1 MRHHPTHMHGRQ
13 DEERLT
19 APQSPLNESSSP
31 ICPPKAVALWMLKVS
46 EVAEQCLREIS
57 AYRHRDPSTDSYGV
71 ELLRRA
77 TLQGDQEAWAALQ
90 QGLAEVVRGWLHGHP
105 SREVAVHL
113 DSEDNYVAQAFER
126 FWRATTQ
133 SQQVEFRTVAAA
145 LQYLRASLHGAIL
158 DRLRAYARPR
168 EISVPVSREPGE
180 PHREDVTSS
189 REVWDLLTTLLSNP
203 RERRLAYLLFH
214 CGLGP
219 REIVH
224 CCPQEFNDVHEVYCL
239 RRNIMERLLRN
250 ADLLQWR
257 LS

>member
-1 MRHHPTHMHGRQ
+1 MRHHSTHMHSMQG
-13 DEERLT
+13 EERLT
-19 APQSPLNESSSP
+19 VPQSPLNESSSP
-31 ICPPKAVALWMLKVS
+31 VCPLRSVVLRMLKVS

-57 AYRHRDPSTDSYGV
+57 AYRRGDPSTDTYSL
-71 ELLRRA
+71 ELLHCA
-77 TLQGDQEAWAALQ
+77 TVQGDQEALAALQ
-90 QGLAEVVRGWLHGHP
+90 QSLAEVVRGWLHDHP

-113 DSEDNYVAQAFER
+113 DSEDNYVVQAFER

-158 DRLRAYARPR
+158 DRLRAYAWPR
-168 EISVPVSREPGE
+168 ENSLPESGE

-189 REVWDLLTTLLSNP
+189 REIWDLLTTVLSNP

-219 REIVH
+219 REIVE
-224 CCPQEFNDVHEVYCL
+224 CCPQEFNDVREVYCL
-239 RRNIMERLLRN
+239 RCHIMERLSRN
-250 ADLLQWR
+250 ADLLQ
-257 LS
+257 